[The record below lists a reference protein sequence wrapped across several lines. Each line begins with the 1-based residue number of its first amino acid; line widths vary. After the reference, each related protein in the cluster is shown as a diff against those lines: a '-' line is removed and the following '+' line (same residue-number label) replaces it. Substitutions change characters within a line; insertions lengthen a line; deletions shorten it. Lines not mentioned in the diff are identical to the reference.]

1 MNAPPYLL
9 MDMPIFFPCEADP
22 NFTASVDVLVGIAVP
37 VAQTLLVVTFGPVSS
52 IPAVV
57 AVLIAT
63 LVELVATSGVSPDIE
78 KDPVY
83 VLPLSPLGPLLLR
96 GFRLCRPR
104 RGNRLY
110 WHSYFGTRDHP

>member
-1 MNAPPYLL
+1 MNTPPFLL
-9 MDMPIFFPCEADP
+9 IDTPIFFPCEADP
-22 NFTASVDVLVGIAVP
+22 NFTASVGVLVGIAVP
-37 VAQTLLVVTFGPVSS
+37 VVAETLLVTFGPVSS

-83 VLPLSPLGPLLLR
+83 VLPLSPPGPLS
-96 GFRLCRPR
+96 FSC
-104 RGNRLY
+104 
-110 WHSYFGTRDHP
+110 